1 MDASYNQ
8 RGATNRSLIQVLNNA
23 NIRNR
28 EFGESSGIVQ
38 SDFGQ
43 SEHQQF
49 INTGLSQ
56 GMLSENQHFDWAYV
70 TKELEN
76 EDDLDLLNYLKSM
89 REPLTT
95 FADQNS
101 LTLLHHAVLN
111 GTDGKT
117 ELIINYAKKE
127 RHFEREKFNQW
138 INARTNGE
146 GWTALHYAS
155 FQGNVDA
162 IHTLIKHEAKIH
174 ELNNNG
180 LNMLHVAA

>member
-1 MDASYNQ
+1 
-8 RGATNRSLIQVLNNA
+8 
-23 NIRNR
+23 
-28 EFGESSGIVQ
+28 
-38 SDFGQ
+38 
-43 SEHQQF
+43 
-49 INTGLSQ
+49 
-56 GMLSENQHFDWAYV
+56 MLSENQHFDWAYV

-138 INARTNGE
+138 VNARTNGE

-162 IHTLIKHEAKIH
+162 IHTLITQEAKIH

-180 LNMLHVAA
+180 LNMLHVAAQGDTSLPLFLFMKKGLDINSRDKRGSTPLHWACYS